1 MERDDEHWRRLVCS
15 GRKRVDQRAQHHSA
29 RVTGAVTASG
39 GAWNASIVAEVVS
52 WGSTTLRTNGLGAY
66 IAEATSGGDWPRIS
80 LGIGR

>member
-1 MERDDEHWRRLVCS
+1 M
-15 GRKRVDQRAQHHSA
+15 
-29 RVTGAVTASG
+29 TGAVTASG

-52 WGSTTLRTNGLGAY
+52 WGSTTLRTNGLGAD